1 VTAPHEHHLT
11 VTRTARYYTL
21 GEPRRAVW
29 IVAHGYGELA
39 AAFAAQ
45 FAPVDD
51 GTRLI
56 VAPEGLSRFYHPTPA
71 PGPATPATTT
81 TPARPA
87 SPTAGAVGASWM
99 TREDRESEIAD
110 QVVYLD
116 AVHDAI
122 FARVPRDSVRLTV
135 LGFSQ
140 GVATVSRWLTRSRV
154 PVDRLVCW
162 AGVIPD
168 EALARLRGVP
178 LTMVAGSRDVFAPPE
193 RVAEVEAQ
201 LAAANLAF
209 RQLTFTG
216 GHRLDDGVLRTL
228 AAEEAPEPPIGI

>member
-11 VTRTARYYTL
+11 VSRTARYYTL
-21 GEPRRAVW
+21 GLPRRAVW

-39 AAFAAQ
+39 AAFAAR

-56 VAPEGLSRFYHPTPA
+56 VAPEGLSRFYHAPPAAPAPPTP
-71 PGPATPATTT
+71 GT
-81 TPARPA
+81 
-87 SPTAGAVGASWM
+87 VGASWM

-110 QVVYLD
+110 QVAYLD
-116 AVHDAI
+116 AVHGDI

-140 GVATVSRWLTRSRV
+140 GVATVCRWLTRSRT
-154 PVDRLVCW
+154 PIDRLVCW
-162 AGVIPD
+162 AGTIPD
-168 EALARLRGVP
+168 DTLAHLRGSP
-178 LTMVAGSRDVFAPPE
+178 LTVVTGSRDIYAPPD
-193 RVAEVEAQ
+193 RVIEIAG
-201 LAAANLAF
+201 
-209 RQLTFTG
+209 QLTAAGLQFRHLEFTG

-228 AAEEAPEPPIGI
+228 AAEE

>member
-1 VTAPHEHHLT
+1 VTTPHEHHLT
-11 VTRTARYYTL
+11 VARTARYYTL

-39 AAFAAQ
+39 AAFAAR

-56 VAPEGLSRFYHPTPA
+56 VAPEGLSRFYHAAVAPPA
-71 PGPATPATTT
+71 TSVPGPV
-81 TPARPA
+81 

-122 FARVPRDSVRLTV
+122 FARVPRDAIRLTV

-154 PVDRLVCW
+154 RVDRLVCW
-162 AGVIPD
+162 AGIIPD
-168 EALARLRGVP
+168 EAMAQLHGVP
-178 LTMVAGSRDVFAPPE
+178 LTMVAGSRDVFAPPA
-193 RVAEVEAQ
+193 RVAEIEAQ
-201 LAAANLAF
+201 LVAAGLPF
-209 RQLTFTG
+209 RQLSFTG
-216 GHRLDDGVLRTL
+216 GHRLDDDVLRAL
-228 AAEEAPEPPIGI
+228 AAEEAPAPQIGI